1 MVYSFS
7 SDFISILCPS
17 LVHNFLA
24 MYRPMP
30 VDLILSLPLV
40 PVKDFLKTL
49 GISLFGMPIPLSLI
63 NKVI

>member
-7 SDFISILCPS
+7 SDSISILCPS

-24 MYRPMP
+24 MYKPMP

-40 PVKDFLKTL
+40 PVKDFLKTF
-49 GISLFGMPIPLSLI
+49 GISLLGMPIPLSLI